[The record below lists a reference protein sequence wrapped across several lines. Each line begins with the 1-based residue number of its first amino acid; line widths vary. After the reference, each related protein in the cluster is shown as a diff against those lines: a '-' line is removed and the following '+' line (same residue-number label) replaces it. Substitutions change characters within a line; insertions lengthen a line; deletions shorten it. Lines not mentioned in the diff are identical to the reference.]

1 MELSS
6 RKYLEKISLNRS
18 KISLRTSL
26 CKSIAPVLSLIK
38 QTFAYLIQQKYLNI
52 KFGSFTDGE
61 LSSTKLVPKSSCNAT
76 VISCS

>member
-52 KFGSFTDGE
+52 KFELLYLQEVITNKTEKCLGE
-61 LSSTKLVPKSSCNAT
+61 TLG
-76 VISCS
+76 

>member
-52 KFGSFTDGE
+52 KLELLFLQEVTTNKTEKCLGE
-61 LSSTKLVPKSSCNAT
+61 TLG
-76 VISCS
+76 